1 MKVSASIYSYE
12 KSKSLADIVRD
23 LDTLSIDYLHIDCN
37 DDLSVF
43 EDIRQIRSLTS
54 TPVDLHIISS
64 EPEKFYAPICEFAI
78 ESVQFQY
85 EQLKS
90 VIFPPDNGITQYGL
104 GLMSETPVSVFDNFT
119 HFDFVLFMTTTPGVS
134 GGTFNQANFHK
145 IRQFRQKYQS
155 KKICVD
161 GGVNAEVGFILRNM
175 GVSRVVCGSYL
186 ANHRSAKQALRDLRI
201 NDIESR
207 FQVRDVMMQREEIPV
222 LDEADATLPMVL
234 QTIED
239 YHLGFVFFADN
250 DGHLSGIA
258 SNADIRRGL
267 LKHMN
272 DLSQTR
278 LSDVINRHPFVISDD
293 LTIREMLQQVHEQN
307 FIVSFIPV
315 INAQRSPVGAITFF
329 NLIRSEM

>member
-12 KSKSLADIVRD
+12 KSKSLTDIVRD
-23 LDTLSIDYLHIDCN
+23 LDALSIDYLHIDCN

-43 EDIRQIRSLTS
+43 DDIRQIRELTS
-54 TPVDLHIISS
+54 TPIDLHIISS
-64 EPEKFYAPICEFAI
+64 EPEKFYEPICQFAI
-78 ESVQFQY
+78 ESVQFQFEY
-85 EQLKS
+85 LKS
-90 VIFPPDNGITQYGL
+90 VVFPPKNGVTQYGL
-104 GLMSETPVSVFDNFT
+104 GLRSETPIAVFDNFT
-119 HFDFVLFMTTTPGVS
+119 HFDFVLFMTTTPGIS
-134 GGTFNQANFHK
+134 GGTFNQANFQK

-186 ANHRSAKQALRDLRI
+186 ANHKSAEQALRNLRI

-207 FQVRDVMMQREEIPV
+207 FQVRDMMMQKEEIPV
-222 LDEADATLPMVL
+222 LNEKDATLPLVL

-239 YHLGFVFFADN
+239 FHLGFVFYTDDN
-250 DGHLSGIA
+250 GVLSGIS

-267 LKHMN
+267 LKHKN
-272 DLSQTR
+272 DLSQTC
-278 LSDVINRHPFVISDD
+278 LNDVINRHPFVIKDD
-293 LTIREMLQQVHEQN
+293 LNIREMLQQVHEKN

-315 INAQRSPVGAITFF
+315 IDQHHAPIGAITFF